1 MHAFIVR
8 PFGIKKGIDFDRVES
23 ELIRPALQQLG
34 CSGGTTGEFI
44 QQGNIRSDMF
54 EQLLIADLVVADIS
68 IHNANTF
75 YELGIRH
82 AFRDKRTFLI
92 RSQGDEV
99 PFDLKTDR
107 YLSYDAADPAA
118 CLPVLVKALQA
129 TWASQHQDSPVF
141 QLLPGLPPADPGK
154 FLVVPLDFHEELAR
168 AESAGDCGNLQL
180 LSAEMDGL
188 AWKTAGLRLIGN
200 AQFRCKDWQGARVTW
215 EKVRGYDETDLE
227 ANTLLGTVYQRLDDL
242 VRADQALKRALH
254 NTREASSG
262 WHRAELYALMGRN
275 AKTLWEREW
284 QPLETLGNL
293 QKTALTSPYLRRS
306 FDLYRKG
313 FIEDRN
319 HFYSGLNALALIT
332 IITELAVAQPET
344 WQDEFELEEDAELE
358 LRKQMT
364 LRGELAVGVKLAIR
378 SRSVA
383 LQREEKSDVWVDIS
397 SADLALLTSGK
408 PSLVGRAYRKA
419 LANAPGFARDSARR
433 QLLRFEPLGILRENT
448 LAALDNV
455 GAPAPCEETPRDPP
469 HVILFTGHRIDSA
482 GRDQPRFPAQG
493 EQEARAMIAK
503 ALAAEKDRAGD
514 NLLGICGCASGG
526 DILFHEVCEEL
537 GIPSRVYLVLPEI
550 DYIKAS
556 VADAG
561 ADWVERFRRLLR
573 KSRPKVLSDDDRLPR
588 WLRAKPGYSIW
599 QRSNLWMLY
608 HALTLSAGDLTLL
621 ALWDGQRGDG
631 PGGTED
637 MVKRAQDRGARFVH
651 LDARKLIH

>member
-275 AKTLWEREW
+275 AKTLWEPAKNCADF
-284 QPLETLGNL
+284 PLPETLIRPVPQRLHRGPQPFL
-293 QKTALTSPYLRRS
+293 FGPECPGTHYHHHRTRR
-306 FDLYRKG
+306 R
-313 FIEDRN
+313 
-319 HFYSGLNALALIT
+319 T
-332 IITELAVAQPET
+332 
-344 WQDEFELEEDAELE
+344 
-358 LRKQMT
+358 
-364 LRGELAVGVKLAIR
+364 
-378 SRSVA
+378 
-383 LQREEKSDVWVDIS
+383 
-397 SADLALLTSGK
+397 
-408 PSLVGRAYRKA
+408 
-419 LANAPGFARDSARR
+419 
-433 QLLRFEPLGILRENT
+433 
-448 LAALDNV
+448 
-455 GAPAPCEETPRDPP
+455 
-469 HVILFTGHRIDSA
+469 
-482 GRDQPRFPAQG
+482 
-493 EQEARAMIAK
+493 
-503 ALAAEKDRAGD
+503 
-514 NLLGICGCASGG
+514 
-526 DILFHEVCEEL
+526 
-537 GIPSRVYLVLPEI
+537 
-550 DYIKAS
+550 
-556 VADAG
+556 
-561 ADWVERFRRLLR
+561 
-573 KSRPKVLSDDDRLPR
+573 
-588 WLRAKPGYSIW
+588 
-599 QRSNLWMLY
+599 
-608 HALTLSAGDLTLL
+608 AGDLAGRVRT
-621 ALWDGQRGDG
+621 
-631 PGGTED
+631 GGRC
-637 MVKRAQDRGARFVH
+637 RAGIAQTDDPAR
-651 LDARKLIH
+651 